1 MGLKKLPIRLKIMI
15 LSFGIVL
22 FSLLIGGI
30 TVIGNKYE
38 SEEEQLGERGLM
50 TGRIVANLSEVKK
63 GLIQPDGW
71 ETVNPVVERM
81 QTVNRVDYI
90 VVLNMNRIR
99 YSHPLDEQ
107 LGTVSS
113 GKDEG
118 AAFAEHSYVT
128 RAKGEQGAVV
138 RSFVPIMNDNHE
150 QIGVVIVGNML
161 PSFLSILSSIRI
173 EIMAIALLT
182 LAFGTAGSYLL
193 ANHVKQQTFFMEPY
207 EMARVL
213 EERTAVFQA
222 MHEGVIAVDR
232 NQRLVVFNDKAKE
245 ILGINEEVDGKP
257 LEAMFSDH
265 EISSHL
271 KKKSKKFNET
281 VRIGA
286 RLIMLNRVPIRVEGQ
301 FVGTMIIFQ
310 DKTDVTK
317 MAEELTGVKA
327 FIDALRVQN
336 HEYMNKLHT
345 IAGLI
350 QLDQNER
357 ALEYVFQMTDKQ
369 EKLSKY
375 ILERIENYS
384 ISGLI
389 ISKIRRGKELGID
402 VTLNESSKLETFPAM
417 VNDHDLVKMLGNL
430 IENAFHAL
438 KGLTDGE
445 KHVDITI
452 KQDADRFLIK
462 VADNGA
468 GITENDLQHIFE
480 KGYSTKEGD
489 GSGLGLYLIKQTV
502 TKAGGTIDV
511 HSSVN
516 KGTEMVIELPMQ
528 MGGLTTNE
536 AVR

>member
-22 FSLLIGGI
+22 FSLMIGGV

-38 SEEEQLGERGLM
+38 GEEEQLGEQGLM
-50 TGRIVANLSEVKK
+50 TGRIVANLPEVKN

-71 ETVNPVVERM
+71 ETVNPAVEQM
-81 QTVNRVDYI
+81 QTINRVDYI

-128 RAKGEQGAVV
+128 RAKGEQGTVV

-161 PSFLSILSSIRI
+161 PSFLSILSAIRV
-173 EIMAIALLT
+173 EITVIALLT
-182 LAFGTAGSYLL
+182 LAFGIAGSYLL
-193 ANHVKQQTFFMEPY
+193 ARHVKQQTFFMEPY

-232 NQRLVVFNDKAKE
+232 NEKPVVFNEKAKG
-245 ILGINEEVDGKP
+245 ILGIDGKVNGKP
-257 LEAMFSDH
+257 LEAMITNH
-265 EISSHL
+265 EISRHL
-271 KKKSKKFNET
+271 RKKSKKFNET
-281 VRIGA
+281 VRVGD
-286 RLIMLNRVPIRVEGQ
+286 RLILLNRIPIKVEGEV
-301 FVGTMIIFQ
+301 VGTMVIFQ

-327 FIDALRVQN
+327 FVDALRVQN

-369 EKLSKY
+369 KKLSKY

-384 ISGLI
+384 IAGLI
-389 ISKIRRGKELGID
+389 ISKIRRGGELGID

-438 KGLTDGE
+438 KGFTNAE

-452 KQDADRFLIK
+452 IQNADRCLIE
-462 VADNGA
+462 VADNGT
-468 GITENDLQHIFE
+468 GITENDQHHIFE
-480 KGYSTKEGD
+480 KGYSTKKGD
-489 GSGLGLYLIKQTV
+489 GSGLGLYLIKQ
-502 TKAGGTIDV
+502 
-511 HSSVN
+511 
-516 KGTEMVIELPMQ
+516 
-528 MGGLTTNE
+528 
-536 AVR
+536 